1 MFACIFIPDFSVQA
15 IIRFEPELCARPV
28 AVLTGRPPLEKV
40 VALNERARRSG
51 VEVGATKSQLE
62 AWENLVL
69 RARSESQEASAH
81 AALLDCAQSF
91 SPEVEDTSPGI
102 VLLNLAGLKP
112 LLGPLPKI
120 ARDLARHVSQM
131 GLEANIAVAANPD
144 AALLAPR
151 GFPGVTLIPEGCEAE
166 RLGDLP
172 VDVLLES
179 FSSSFSFDVEQAA
192 RWVETFDRWGI
203 RKLRALA
210 ALPEVPVSE
219 RLGQQGIR
227 LQKLARGAASRN
239 LRVLEPRLIF
249 AESVELE
256 YPIVLL
262 EPLAF
267 LLNRMLEQVCARL
280 RARALAAQELHLNL
294 ELAAAPPNDRE
305 SFTRTF
311 TRTQKFTR
319 TLRLPTPMLDAKVFL
334 KLLQL
339 DLQAHP
345 PGAPIVKIR
354 VKVRVTS
361 LGTVEVDD
369 SPSSRCIAASSS
381 SSCSSCAANARALN
395 RAHTCS
401 SIRLS
406 KNASGSSRTMGYSNS
421 TLSAKISR
429 GSNKRKSRDAAPR
442 ANFCRRSP
450 CCPRRSM
457 IGTSGKAASARSL
470 RMPQRSNVST
480 QRVACSASKEKVSS
494 NTSTG
499 RSPSRSA
506 SRPPGIKVTPGK
518 PRPASNAASGFAATA
533 MFASSP
539 TCETRCAKSRAIF
552 GSVPSNGASPARF
565 RSAVPGDVSS
575 TSGEKACAQSSSAAW
590 AEASWDSERVR
601 NARFS
606 QASSCDLVTPASTP
620 NWRARSLSAITFSSG
635 GRPLS
640 IATGRARNSGSKRM
654 IA

>member
-15 IIRFEPELCARPV
+15 IIRFEPELRARPV

-40 VALNERARRSG
+40 VALNERARQSG
-51 VEVGATKSQLE
+51 AEAGATKSQLE
-62 AWENLVL
+62 AWETLVL

-91 SPEVEDTSPGI
+91 SPEVEDASPGA
-102 VLLNLAGLKP
+102 VLLNLAGLEP
-112 LLGPLPKI
+112 LFGPLSKI
-120 ARDLARHVSQM
+120 ARDLARRVAQM

-144 AALLAPR
+144 AALLAAR
-151 GFPGVTLIPEGCEAE
+151 GFPGVTLIPEGREAE

-280 RARALAAQELHLNL
+280 GARALAVQELHLNL
-294 ELAAAPPNDRE
+294 ELAATQSNGCTT
-305 SFTRTF
+305 STRT
-311 TRTQKFTR
+311 FTR
-319 TLRLPTPMLDAKVFL
+319 TLRLPTPMLDTKVFL

-345 PGAPIVKIR
+345 PGAPIVKIHLSAQPARPRALQSGLFLPVFPEPEKLELTLARIAGIVGEGR
-354 VKVRVTS
+354 VGSVELLDTHREGAFAIRHFAPVEPAPSEPRPKQSGNRKKDMSMQENDSVCPVEEKLEKDAKENAKEQMSAVIALRLFRPS
-361 LGTVEVDD
+361 L
-369 SPSSRCIAASSS
+369 AASITLREAKPVRMRCLQREDIAGEIVWTAGPWRSS
-381 SSCSSCAANARALN
+381 GDWSEQE
-395 RAHTCS
+395 
-401 SIRLS
+401 
-406 KNASGSSRTMGYSNS
+406 GWSREEWD
-421 TLSAKISR
+421 I
-429 GSNKRKSRDAAPR
+429 
-442 ANFCRRSP
+442 
-450 CCPRRSM
+450 
-457 IGTSGKAASARSL
+457 
-470 RMPQRSNVST
+470 
-480 QRVACSASKEKVSS
+480 
-494 NTSTG
+494 
-499 RSPSRSA
+499 
-506 SRPPGIKVTPGK
+506 
-518 PRPASNAASGFAATA
+518 
-533 MFASSP
+533 
-539 TCETRCAKSRAIF
+539 
-552 GSVPSNGASPARF
+552 
-565 RSAVPGDVSS
+565 AVPAETGLVLYRLVQDKL
-575 TSGEKACAQSSSAAW
+575 SG
-590 AEASWDSERVR
+590 
-601 NARFS
+601 
-606 QASSCDLVTPASTP
+606 
-620 NWRARSLSAITFSSG
+620 NWFLEGTYD
-635 GRPLS
+635 
-640 IATGRARNSGSKRM
+640 
-654 IA
+654 